1 MDFGLSEEQQQLK
14 ESARA
19 FLSGECPTTFVRK
32 VMATDDGYPRELYDQ
47 IAKLGWT
54 GLIVP
59 EKFGGAG
66 LGMLDMAMILEEG
79 GYAAM
84 PGPFLFSSVLAASA
98 LKLGGSDQLNA
109 KWLTALAEGKAIGTV
124 AVVESAGSIDAAR
137 YPRNRLEGRHRLAA
151 QRRQDVR
158 AVCQRRRLHRGRG
171 QTRF

>member
-47 IAKLGWT
+47 IAKLGWS

-98 LKLGGSDQLNA
+98 LKLGGSDQLNS
-109 KWLTALAEGKAIGTV
+109 KWLTALAEGKGVGTGAIG
-124 AVVESAGSIDAAR
+124 EGAGSID
-137 YPRNRLEGRHRLAA
+137 PRDIHTMALKGDQAWRL
-151 QRRQDVR
+151 
-158 AVCQRRRLHRGRG
+158 
-171 QTRF
+171 TR

>member
-19 FLSGECPTTFVRK
+19 FLSGECPATFVRK
-32 VMATDDGYPRELYDQ
+32 VMATDDGYPRELYAH
-47 IAKLGWT
+47 IAKLGWS

-98 LKLGGSDQLNA
+98 LKLGGSEQLNS
-109 KWLTALAEGKAIGTV
+109 KWLGDVGV
-124 AVVESAGSIDAAR
+124 
-137 YPRNRLEGRHRLAA
+137 RH
-151 QRRQDVR
+151 
-158 AVCQRRRLHRGRG
+158 
-171 QTRF
+171 